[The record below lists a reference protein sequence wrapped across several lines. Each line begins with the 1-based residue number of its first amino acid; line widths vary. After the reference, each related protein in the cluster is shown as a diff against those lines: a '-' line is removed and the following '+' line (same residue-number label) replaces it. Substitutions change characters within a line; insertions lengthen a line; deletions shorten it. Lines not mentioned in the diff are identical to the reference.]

1 MDEIVRGMVT
11 AFGILVLGYVVHEGI
26 KDIKAAEV
34 QIAMIEQQEVVAGK
48 CVRVEK

>member
-1 MDEIVRGMVT
+1 
-11 AFGILVLGYVVHEGI
+11 VVHQGI

-48 CVRVEK
+48 CVRIKE